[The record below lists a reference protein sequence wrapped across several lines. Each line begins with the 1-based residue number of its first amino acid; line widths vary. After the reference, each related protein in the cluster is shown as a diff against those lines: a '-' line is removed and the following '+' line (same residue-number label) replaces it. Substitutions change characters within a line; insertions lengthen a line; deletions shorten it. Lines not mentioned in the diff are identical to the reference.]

1 MHIGIIGTGN
11 MGSALGQRLSD
22 AGHQIFYGSIEPGT
36 AKSIA
41 DMMAPNVQGGSIANA
56 ADFGEVIFLA
66 VPWSGVDNAI
76 EEAGDLEGRIIF
88 DCTNPFKEDTLD
100 LIYTEHSGAE
110 YIAHKVGNAQVV
122 KALNTI
128 FAQNI
133 MKASDYGDSHPSA
146 FFCTDDESAQN
157 MAAELL
163 EDMKL
168 APVYCGPL
176 ENASH
181 LESMGALLFK
191 LGDMPGNNLSLTF
204 QLINRPE

>member
-22 AGHQIFYGSIEPGT
+22 AGHQIFYGSIEPAT

-56 ADFGEVIFLA
+56 ADFGEAIFLA
-66 VPWSGVDNAI
+66 VPWTGVDNAI

-100 LIYTEHSGAE
+100 LVSMNHSGAE

-133 MKASDYGDSHPSA
+133 MRSKDFGNEKPSA
-146 FFCTDDESAQN
+146 FFCTDDDSAQN
-157 MAAELL
+157 MAVELL
-163 EDMKL
+163 KDMEL
-168 APVYCGPL
+168 TPVYCGPL

-181 LESMGALLFK
+181 LESMGSMLFK
-191 LGDMPGNNLSLTF
+191 LADMPGNNLSLAY
-204 QLINRPE
+204 QLIKRPG